1 LDANPASPSRI
12 EYPPPPDANASEV
25 RQSLRLALAAAE
37 TPAPWSGLIGR
48 LRAGDEAA
56 YEELVRAYGGRL
68 LAVARR
74 FLPSED
80 DARDA
85 LQDAF
90 LNAFRSIDRFEG
102 NAKLSTWLHR
112 IVVNA
117 CLMKLRTRRRK
128 PETSIEEL
136 LPNWQ
141 EDGHAER
148 PASAW
153 RADALESLQRTEL
166 RSLVMEKIQLL
177 PDGYRN
183 VLMLRDI
190 EDLDT
195 EETARAMEISPGAVK
210 TRLHRARQA
219 LRELLEPHLREDAT
233 P

>member
-1 LDANPASPSRI
+1 MSEPPS
-12 EYPPPPDANASEV
+12 DD
-25 RQSLRLALAAAE
+25 LALVE
-37 TPAPWSGLIGR
+37 R
-48 LRAGDEAA
+48 LRAGEDAV
-56 YEELVRAYGGRL
+56 YEELVRTYGGRL

-90 LNAFRSIDRFEG
+90 LNAFRSIGRFEG

-128 PETSIEEL
+128 PETSIEDL

-141 EDGHAER
+141 EDGHPER
-148 PASAW
+148 QASIW
-153 RADALESLQRTEL
+153 RTDALESLQRSEL
-166 RSLVMEKIQLL
+166 QALVLEKIRLL

-195 EETARAMEISPGAVK
+195 EETAVAMGISQGAVK

-219 LRELLEPHLREDAT
+219 LRELLEPHLGEDAT